1 MIYLYSGPK
10 EELAKVWVDDY
21 GAIQYPQ
28 TVNSNRVGKVKL
40 PMKQKGA
47 K

>member
-1 MIYLYSGPK
+1 MKPDCKFAVQRKDKRMTNIKSM
-10 EELAKVWVDDY
+10 
-21 GAIQYPQ
+21 
-28 TVNSNRVGKVKL
+28 VGMVKL